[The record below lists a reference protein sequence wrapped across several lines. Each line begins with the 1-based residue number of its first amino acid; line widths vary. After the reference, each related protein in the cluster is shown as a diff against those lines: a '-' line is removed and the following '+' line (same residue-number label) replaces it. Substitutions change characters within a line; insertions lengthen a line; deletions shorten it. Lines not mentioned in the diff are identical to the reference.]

1 MAPNNANYVNIDYF
15 IKQRPTAERSSS
27 VESEEENASNHS
39 EFSRLD
45 SGCEDF
51 SSLLAGNASD
61 GTYASNSS
69 LESSG
74 TKMSGPLDFDGDDM
88 QKKIID
94 SIIESEAVYL
104 ECLNVLLQYMK
115 ALKVEKI
122 FICYFIH
129 ATHI

>member
-1 MAPNNANYVNIDYF
+1 MTPSNANYVNIDYF

-39 EFSRLD
+39 EFSRMD
-45 SGCEDF
+45 SNCEDF
-51 SSLLAGNASD
+51 NSLLAGNVSD

-74 TKMSGPLDFDGDDM
+74 TKLSGIAESDSDDM

-94 SIIESEAVYL
+94 SIIESEVVYL

-115 ALKVEKI
+115 ALKVR
-122 FICYFIH
+122 ICF
-129 ATHI
+129 